1 VADAVLTWLV
11 SNAEHVGVVVLLIVF
26 AALLV
31 SERLVTAGRLASVR
45 TDCDKTL
52 ADREARHERELATA
66 TARGDREAARAE
78 RWEMTS
84 WQLASGIS
92 QASAVTAALAQQAG
106 LPAPPSAP
114 P

>member
-1 VADAVLTWLV
+1 VDAILTWLV
-11 SNAEHVGVVVLLIVF
+11 SNAEHVGVIVLLIVF
-26 AALLV
+26 AGLLV
-31 SERLVTAGRLASVR
+31 SEKIVTAGRLAYVQ
-45 TDCDKTL
+45 TECDKSL
-52 ADREARHERELATA
+52 ADREARHGRELAVA

-106 LPAPPSAP
+106 LPTPSP
-114 P
+114 HTP